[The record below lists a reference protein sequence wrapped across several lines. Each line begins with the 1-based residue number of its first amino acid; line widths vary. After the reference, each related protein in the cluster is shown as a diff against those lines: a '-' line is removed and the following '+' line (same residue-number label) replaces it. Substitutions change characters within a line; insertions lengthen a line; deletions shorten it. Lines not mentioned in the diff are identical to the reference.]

1 MQEKTRKIAD
11 SFAFLEKILIQLVHK
26 KTSSREKIFVSKKK
40 LHSRERN
47 FLRFFEKTFLRFCE
61 NFSRSRCDLLPKKI
75 LLRKSNNLAFR
86 PHVEATLAQLVE
98 HLIRNERVVGSSPT
112 SGSTF

>member
-11 SFAFLEKILIQLVHK
+11 SFAFLEKILSEFVHK
-26 KTSSREKIFVSKKK
+26 KTCAVEEVFVSKNK
-40 LHSRERN
+40 LLSGGRD
-47 FLRFFEKTFLRFCE
+47 FLGYCEKTFLRFCE